1 MNDGLSH
8 VDEAGRA
15 RMVDVGDKA
24 VTQRRAVAE
33 ARVRIS
39 DALAEAIGAS
49 AVAKGNVLEVAR
61 LAGIAAAKRTDE
73 LIPLCHSLGL
83 DAVHVDATVEAGCV
97 HIVAE
102 VRTSARTGVEMEALT
117 AASVAALT
125 VIDMGKAI
133 DKQIVIESVRLLEKT
148 GGRSGTYR
156 AADPPLAAS
165 RNAPTPATPT
175 TPATLTPPLRA
186 GVLTISDRCSAGT
199 TTDTSGPALVEM
211 LRDKLAA
218 DVCATACVADDAQA
232 IAAQLRRWACDA
244 PRPDLVLTTGGTGLA
259 PRDVTAEATQS
270 IIERPHD
277 ALLELARQ
285 RCYAHTPRTYL
296 SRGVAGTLERTL
308 IINLPGS
315 KRGCTQMLDALL
327 DVLPHAIETLRGDV
341 TDDGR

>member
-1 MNDGLSH
+1 MNDRLTH
-8 VDEAGRA
+8 LDDAGRA
-15 RMVDVGDKA
+15 CMVDVGDKA

-39 DALAEAIGAS
+39 SALAEAIGAN
-49 AVAKGNVLEVAR
+49 AVAKGNVLDVAR

-73 LIPLCHSLGL
+73 LIPLCHSLPL
-83 DAVHVDATVEAGCV
+83 DAVHVDATVEDGCV

-102 VRTSARTGVEMEALT
+102 ARTSARTGVEMEALT

-133 DKQIVIESVRLLEKT
+133 DKQIVIESIRLLEKT

-156 AADPPLAAS
+156 AADQPLAAS
-165 RNAPTPATPT
+165 RSAP

-186 GVLTISDRCSAGT
+186 AVLTISDRCSAGT
-199 TTDTSGPALVEM
+199 TTDTSGPTLVET

-218 DVCATACVADDAQA
+218 DVLATACVPDDAPA
-232 IAAQLRRWACDA
+232 IADQLRRWACDA

-259 PRDVTAEATQS
+259 PRDVTAEATAS

-277 ALLELARQ
+277 ALLELARR

-296 SRGVAGTLERTL
+296 SRGAAGTLERTL

-315 KRGCTQMLDALL
+315 KRGSTQMLDALL